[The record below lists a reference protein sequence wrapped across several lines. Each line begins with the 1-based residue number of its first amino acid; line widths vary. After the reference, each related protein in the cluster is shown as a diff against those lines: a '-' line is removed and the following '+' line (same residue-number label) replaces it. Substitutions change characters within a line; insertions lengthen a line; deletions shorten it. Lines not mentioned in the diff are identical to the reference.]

1 MNPVTEQLLQA
12 ALALPEEER
21 LKLVEALLSSQSSSD
36 EPPFDPAWLPEIQ
49 RRSAE
54 IDSGT
59 VQLTA
64 WTVVRDRV
72 RRRREG
78 RSNG

>member
-1 MNPVTEQLLQA
+1 MNSTTEQLLQA
-12 ALALPEEER
+12 ALTLPEEER
-21 LKLVEALLSSQSSSD
+21 LELAEALLASQGSPG
-36 EPPFDPAWLPEIQ
+36 EPPLDPAWLAEIQ

-54 IDSGT
+54 IDSGA
-59 VQLTA
+59 VQLTP

-72 RRRREG
+72 RQRLAG